1 MIWRWIAGALV
12 LAAGIAAGAAFF
24 WMKQL
29 EPVYPDSSPAPQIFE
44 VERGRGLGQVAR
56 ALERA
61 NLIRDARAMILLARW
76 RGDEGRLMIGEYE
89 LSAGWSTRTI
99 LDRIISGR
107 VMTYEVVLPE
117 GIRADEIA
125 LRLEAAGLAD
135 AEEFLAETRN
145 AEFAL
150 SLGIEADG
158 LEGFLYPETYRLP
171 RGLTAREIAK
181 IFVAQ
186 FEQVWNE
193 IDPEIRDQP
202 MSRSEVV
209 TLASIVEKETAAP
222 EERPVIA
229 AVFHNRMRLG
239 MRLETDPTVI
249 YGIPDFDGNI
259 TRAHLRDRSNAYNT
273 YRIPGLPP
281 GPIANPG
288 VDALLAVLQPAESDF
303 LYFVSRGDGTHHFS
317 ETYREH
323 TNAVRKYQ
331 LRRRKR

>member
-12 LAAGIAAGAAFF
+12 VTAGVAAGAVFF
-24 WMKQL
+24 GMKQL
-29 EPVYPDSSPAPQIFE
+29 EPIYPDSSPAPQIFE

-76 RGDEGRLMIGEYE
+76 RGDEGRLMVGEYE

-99 LDRIISGR
+99 LDRLISGR
-107 VMTYEVVLPE
+107 VVTYEVVLPE
-117 GIRADEIA
+117 GIRASEVA

-135 AEEFLAETRN
+135 AEEFLAVTRD
-145 AEFAL
+145 AEFTR

-171 RGLTAREIAK
+171 RKLAAQEIAK

-186 FEQVWNE
+186 FDQIWNE
-193 IDPEIRDQP
+193 IDPNIRDQS
-202 MSRSEVV
+202 MSRLEIV

-222 EERPVIA
+222 EERPLIA
-229 AVFHNRMRLG
+229 AVFHNRLRLG

-259 TRAHLRDRSNAYNT
+259 TRSHLRDRSNTYNT
-273 YRIPGLPP
+273 YKIRGLPP

-303 LYFVSRGDGTHHFS
+303 LYFVSRNDGTHHFS
-317 ETYREH
+317 KTYREH
-323 TNAVRKYQ
+323 TNAVRRYQ